1 MGWQFSAVQRDLH
14 VFNLGQMSLSF
25 LIIKKK
31 FSQVVNF
38 NIKYVVETFLSSS
51 TSKEFGSHHS
61 ILTSKRP
68 SKLISSSSQIR
79 ERYDN
84 TGQTTVPPQ
93 IQETRGHRESWLSR
107 TVPGA
112 NHHWSGTTAGVWS
125 SDLWLMEY
133 WRLSVDKAS
142 RKLQEDPILVEGRTI
157 VRFTSRSSARFQ
169 QYIEEKCSCI
179 SSQGRRKGTILK
191 YTKCTLFLRRSVL
204 GGTR

>member
-68 SKLISSSSQIR
+68 NKLISSSSQIR

-84 TGQTTVPPQ
+84 TGQTTVPPRFKRQ
-93 IQETRGHRESWLSR
+93 GDTGSHGLAEQSRERTTTGQEPLQGYEVLTCDWWSTEGSVWTKRVVNSR
-107 TVPGA
+107 
-112 NHHWSGTTAGVWS
+112 
-125 SDLWLMEY
+125 
-133 WRLSVDKAS
+133 
-142 RKLQEDPILVEGRTI
+142 RTP
-157 VRFTSRSSARFQ
+157 S
-169 QYIEEKCSCI
+169 
-179 SSQGRRKGTILK
+179 
-191 YTKCTLFLRRSVL
+191 
-204 GGTR
+204 